1 MMAGSTMR
9 ISINVEGDGQCEGRI
24 EVGVCYNGTP
34 VPEGDIPQEVGEI
47 IALLS
52 ILPFESGDGK
62 TTCPTCEG
70 VGLVVAT
77 LEDTDAP

>member
-1 MMAGSTMR
+1 MQIQIDVT
-9 ISINVEGDGQCEGRI
+9 GDGHCEGAI
-24 EVGVCYNGTP
+24 EVGVCYNGRP
-34 VPEGDIPQEVGEI
+34 VPEAEIPHEVGEI
-47 IALLS
+47 ISLLS

-77 LEDTDAP
+77 LEDTE